1 MSRFE
6 SLRASASGALPQF
19 TPFSSGNRGM
29 GAKAAAGA
37 SPSSAVLGFFD
48 AITLRDADF
57 FTVALAVLAII
68 ATGLIYEQ
76 VAYRQKKAGLPG
88 PTWTIPVIGKFADSL
103 RPSLENYQK
112 GWNSGPLSVAS
123 VFHM

>member
-19 TPFSSGNRGM
+19 TPLHQGPG
-29 GAKAAAGA
+29 GKGTTAGAGA
-37 SPSSAVLGFFD
+37 SASSVLFGILD

-57 FTVALAVLAII
+57 STIAVTVLAII

-76 VAYRQKKAGLPG
+76 VRYRQKKAGLPG
-88 PTWTIPVIGKFADSL
+88 PAWTIPVIGKFADSL
-103 RPSLENYQK
+103 RPSLENYKK